1 MDAPERVIAVV
12 QQLCD
17 LGVQLSIDEFG
28 TGYSS
33 FSYIQRL
40 RVHKLKIDQS
50 FVCPIDS
57 DQGNGLHI
65 VHAIVGLARSQGLE
79 SIAEGV
85 ETQAQ
90 AQAQA
95 LASIGFDTAQG
106 YHFSRPVPADQITPM
121 LGASAAV
128 LP

>member
-40 RVHKLKIDQS
+40 RVYKLKIDQS
-50 FVCPIDS
+50 FVRPIDS
-57 DQGNGLHI
+57 DHGNGLHI
-65 VHAIVGLARSQGLE
+65 VHAIVGLARSLGLE

-85 ETQAQ
+85 ETQV
-90 AQAQA
+90 QAQA
-95 LASIGFDTAQG
+95 LTSIGCDTAQG

-121 LGASAAV
+121 LGVSAAV
-128 LP
+128 LPSA

>member
-1 MDAPERVIAVV
+1 M

-17 LGVQLSIDEFG
+17 LGVQLSIDDFG

-50 FVCPIDS
+50 FVRPIDS

-65 VHAIVGLARSQGLE
+65 VHAIVGLARSLGLE

-90 AQAQA
+90 AQA
-95 LASIGFDTAQG
+95 LASIGRDTAQG